1 MMILLKLKTINRKIL
16 IRGPGIGGLQH
27 FYLDNILSILIDG
40 PVGFDICC
48 PVRVL
53 VGTERGLH
61 CNFLVSGTHHISIY
75 VFYLRSYSDK
85 LSLRL

>member
-1 MMILLKLKTINRKIL
+1 MLLVGFDFALGSF
-16 IRGPGIGGLQH
+16 GPGVSNIFIKQSH
-27 FYLDNILSILIDG
+27 ILSILIDG
-40 PVGFDICC
+40 PLGSDICC